1 MSKITAKVDA
11 IRKLLE
17 AAPDA
22 ETTVEKAGI
31 YSSIRIF
38 TEDLC
43 REDKE
48 NSYVREKAYK
58 LSTHTAAMFNFDQD
72 YGMQPNAHYKAALVE
87 LESLESSLTYNR
99 R

>member
-1 MSKITAKVDA
+1 MNKITAKTDV

-31 YSSIRIF
+31 YSSIRILA
-38 TEDLC
+38 EDLC
-43 REDKE
+43 REDVD
-48 NSYVREKAYK
+48 NSYAREKAYN

-72 YGMQPNAHYKAALVE
+72 YGMQPSAHYKAAFVE

-99 R
+99 Y